1 MLPNLTSGELRVPEV
16 MIRNQGVVDMAEET
30 GSKTI
35 KSFDLSIGQLFNQF
49 YVVPS
54 YQREYVWEREQ
65 VEQLMQDIYEAFPET
80 PQIAPSDYF
89 IGSLVVCPSDG
100 VLELIDGQ
108 QRMTTAFL
116 FLCAVRDHLAS
127 VGAKS
132 LATIN
137 NQVAATNVD
146 QYGEETY
153 RYRVV
158 LQYEDSLDAVERIA
172 KGKGIMDQTAKKT
185 RSVDNLITA
194 YHTIRLFLR
203 NEFHEVPGEVRR
215 FYAYFIHNVKVVRI
229 QTQDIAHAL
238 KVFETVNDRGVGL
251 DSMDLLKNLM
261 FMRADKADFD
271 KLKVKWKEL
280 VDTLQ
285 PSEKPLRFLRYFIL
299 AKYDVERLRE
309 KEIYQWFVDN
319 EELCGYAEDPLT
331 FVDLLNEA
339 ARAYTY
345 FVAGKNVDGS
355 PNRYLDNL
363 RYLSG
368 VARQQLILL
377 LAGRHLSIEDFVEL
391 SRQLE
396 NLFFAYIITREPT
409 RQFERDFAQ
418 WAGELRDVKGR
429 ESLEAFLD
437 LHFRPAKQ
445 ELAARFQLAFQELDE
460 DSIQKYRMRY
470 ILGKMTQYINEQA
483 YGPQAENLGKFVKYK
498 DVEHILPQ
506 SPPREVMEA
515 FDKPDEI
522 EYYIHRLGNMTM
534 LEESINR
541 SVSNRPF
548 DEKKRDG
555 YAHSQFLLTKS
566 IAVDP
571 RVGDNTAINRAVE
584 DLIITFDEW
593 TSESIERRQ
602 QMLAE
607 LAKKVWD
614 MPESGGR
621 EG

>member
-1 MLPNLTSGELRVPEV
+1 MPKESG
-16 MIRNQGVVDMAEET
+16 T
-30 GSKTI
+30 KTI
-35 KSFDLSIGQLFNQF
+35 KSLDLSVDELFNQF

-54 YQREYVWEREQ
+54 YQREYVWEQAQ
-65 VEQLMQDIYEAFPET
+65 VEQLMQDICEAFPES
-80 PQIAPSDYF
+80 PQIDPSDYF
-89 IGSLVVCPSDG
+89 IGSLVVCPADG

-116 FLCAVRDHLAS
+116 FLCAVRDHLADIE
-127 VGAKS
+127 AAP
-132 LATIN
+132 LDTIKR
-137 NQVAATNVD
+137 QIAAANVD
-146 QYGEETY
+146 RYGKETH
-153 RYRVV
+153 RYRVE
-158 LQYEDSLDAVERIA
+158 LQYEDSLDIVERIA
-172 KGKGIMDQTAKKT
+172 RGEDSLDQIAKKT
-185 RSVDNLITA
+185 RSVDNLTTA
-194 YHTIRLFLR
+194 YHTIRLFLE
-203 NEFHEVPGEVRR
+203 NEFHEAPDEVRR

-238 KVFETVNDRGVGL
+238 KVFETINDRGVGL

-271 KLKVKWKEL
+271 KLKVKWKRL
-280 VDTLQ
+280 VDTLHQ
-285 PSEKPLRFLRYFIL
+285 AGEKTLRFLRYFIF

-319 EELCGYAEDPLT
+319 EEHCGYAEDPLA

-339 ARAYTY
+339 AQAYTN
-345 FVAGKNVDGS
+345 FVAGKNIDGN

-418 WAGELRDVKGR
+418 WAGELRDVKDR
-429 ESLEAFLD
+429 EGLEAFLD

-445 ELAARFQLAFQELDE
+445 ELATRFALAFVELDE

-470 ILGKMTQYINEQA
+470 ILGKMTQYVNERA
-483 YGPQAENLGKFVKYK
+483 YGPQAENLGKFVKQK

-506 SPPREVMEA
+506 SPPEEVVQA

-522 EYYIHRLGNMTM
+522 EYYIRRLGNMAM

-541 SVSNRPF
+541 SVSNKSF

-555 YAHSQFLLTKS
+555 YANSQFLLTKS

-571 RVGDNTAINRAVE
+571 RVGGNTAINRAVE

-602 QMLAE
+602 QMLGE
-607 LAKKVWD
+607 LAKRVWD
-614 MPESGGR
+614 MPESDEK

>member
-1 MLPNLTSGELRVPEV
+1 
-16 MIRNQGVVDMAEET
+16 MAEESGT
-30 GSKTI
+30 KTI
-35 KSFDLSIGQLFNQF
+35 KSLDLSIGELFNQF

-54 YQREYVWEREQ
+54 YQREYVWEQAQ
-65 VEQLMQDIYEAFPET
+65 VEQLMQDIYEAFPES
-80 PQIAPSDYF
+80 PQLDLSDYF
-89 IGSLVVCPSDG
+89 IGSLVVCPADG

-116 FLCAVRDHLAS
+116 FLCAVRDHLVA
-127 VGAKS
+127 VNAVP
-132 LATIN
+132 LDTIKR
-137 NQVAATNVD
+137 QIAATNVD
-146 QYGEETY
+146 RYGKETH
-153 RYRVV
+153 RYRVE
-158 LQYEDSLDAVERIA
+158 LQYEDSLDILERIA
-172 KGKGIMDQTAKKT
+172 KGEDSLNQIVKKT

-194 YHTIRLFLR
+194 YHTLRLFLE
-203 NEFHEVPGEVRR
+203 NEFHGAPDEIRR

-238 KVFETVNDRGVGL
+238 KVFETINDRGVGL

-261 FMRADKADFD
+261 FMRADKADFE
-271 KLKVKWKEL
+271 KLKEKWKRL
-280 VDTLQ
+280 VDVLHDK
-285 PSEKPLRFLRYFIL
+285 EKPLRFLRYFIF
-299 AKYDVERLRE
+299 ATYDVERLRE

-319 EELCGYAEDPLT
+319 EERCGYAEDPLA
-331 FVDLLNEA
+331 FVDLLNKA

-418 WAGELRDVKGR
+418 WAGELRGVKDR
-429 ESLEAFLD
+429 EGLEAFLD
-437 LHFRPAKQ
+437 LHFRPAKR
-445 ELAARFQLAFQELDE
+445 ELATRFELAFQELDE

-470 ILGKMTQYINEQA
+470 ILGKMTQYINERA
-483 YGPQAENLGKFVKYK
+483 YGPQAENLGKFVEQK

-506 SPPREVMEA
+506 SPPEEVVQA
-515 FDKPDEI
+515 FDKPDEV

-541 SVSNRPF
+541 SVSNKRF
-548 DEKKRDG
+548 EKKLTG
-555 YAHSQFLLTKS
+555 YANSQFLLTKS
-566 IAVDP
+566 VAVDP
-571 RVGDNTAINRAVE
+571 RVGDNTSINRAVE

-593 TSESIERRQ
+593 TSKSIERRQ

-614 MPESGGR
+614 MPESDER

>member
-1 MLPNLTSGELRVPEV
+1 MTVKNEKK
-16 MIRNQGVVDMAEET
+16 I
-30 GSKTI
+30 I
-35 KSFDLSIGQLFNQF
+35 KSLDLSIGNLFNEF
-49 YVVPS
+49 YIVPS
-54 YQREYVWEREQ
+54 YQREYVWEQEQ
-65 VEQLMQDIYEAFPET
+65 VEQLMQDIYEAFPES

-108 QRMTTAFL
+108 QRMTSAFL

-132 LATIN
+132 LATLD
-137 NQVAATNVD
+137 NQIAATSVD

-153 RYRVV
+153 RYRVA
-158 LQYEDSLDAVERIA
+158 LQYEDSLDVVKRIA
-172 KGKGIMDQTAKKT
+172 QGEVNLDELAKKT
-185 RSVDNLITA
+185 RSVDNLITT
-194 YHTIRLFLR
+194 YHTIRLFLE
-203 NEFHEVPGEVRR
+203 NEFHETPAEVKR
-215 FYAYFIHNVKVVRI
+215 FYAYFTRNVKVVRI

-238 KVFETVNDRGVGL
+238 KVFETINDRGMGL

-261 FMRADKADFD
+261 FMQAEKVDFD
-271 KLKVKWKEL
+271 KLKVKWKKL
-280 VDTLQ
+280 VDTLHRAG
-285 PSEKPLRFLRYFIL
+285 EKPLRFLRYFVF
-299 AKYDVERLRE
+299 ATYHVARLRE
-309 KEIYQWFVDN
+309 KEIYQWFVENKD
-319 EELCGYAEDPLT
+319 LCGYTDDPLG

-339 ARAYTY
+339 ARAYTN

-355 PNRYLDNL
+355 SNRYLDNL

-377 LAGRHLSIEDFVEL
+377 LAGRHLSIENFTEL
-391 SRQLE
+391 SRQIE

-418 WAGELRDVKGR
+418 WAREMRDVKDHQG
-429 ESLEAFLD
+429 LEAFLN

-445 ELAARFQLAFQELDE
+445 ELATRFALAFEELDE

-470 ILGKMTQYINEQA
+470 ILGKMTQHVNEQA
-483 YGPQAENLGKFVKYK
+483 YGPQAENLGKFVKQK

-506 SPPREVMEA
+506 SPPEEVVQS

-522 EYYIHRLGNMTM
+522 EYYTHRLGNMAM
-534 LEESINR
+534 LENSIN
-541 SVSNRPF
+541 SSISNSPF
-548 DEKKRDG
+548 AKKKTG
-555 YAHSQFLLTKS
+555 YAQSQFLLTKS

-571 RVGDNTAINRAVE
+571 RVGNNTAINRAIE
-584 DLIITFDEW
+584 GLITFDEW
-593 TSESIERRQ
+593 TSESIEQRQ
-602 QMLAE
+602 EMLAN

-614 MPESGGR
+614 MPEGND
-621 EG
+621 EEED